1 MGFVLTFLIAVIE
14 RQHAIVEANNRFSF
28 AADDVAL
35 RVQERMDA
43 FALMLR
49 GAAGLFNA
57 QSTVTRDEWAAYV
70 DNLRLN
76 ENLSTVHGVGF
87 SQLIPREQLK
97 NHIDSMVNEGFE
109 DYAVTPSGERDIYTS
124 IVFLEPAEDR
134 NLRALGF
141 DMFSEPMQR
150 AAMENARDL
159 NEASMT
165 GRVQLVQETGTDEQ
179 AGILIYV
186 PIYLQNVMLQTV
198 EQRRHALRG
207 WAYSPFRMADL
218 MEGLLGNWSRI
229 DLSSIGQRLYDVDE
243 SGKSLLY
250 ITAGLSELPSKGR
263 FTHQIQQN
271 IHGRTWQFEFEALA
285 DSGLSG
291 SRTTWFL
298 LVFGAAVTL
307 LLVALMI
314 SLAHTRNRAL
324 AIAGRLT
331 HDISERELDLR
342 TASAKAEH
350 FREALEH
357 VNSLIYIKDTK
368 RLYQYANKVCL
379 ELFGCTAES
388 LKNSTDQRFF
398 PPEVCEQL
406 ERVDERVLRGEKT
419 ESELQ
424 IIGAD
429 GTRHFFLDVKTPIYD
444 DQDRTRITGI
454 LGIASDITAIKLH
467 EQNMERIAHYDALTG
482 LPNRLLLADR
492 LSQATAHA
500 RRDGCQIALVFL
512 DLDEFKAINDQF
524 GHSVGDELLQVVAIR
539 LKESVRD
546 GDTVA
551 RIGGDEFVAVLRD
564 THGRDNI
571 NIILRR
577 MMKAASDPIFLHG
590 ETLKVSASIGVSLY
604 PQESDISEDQ
614 LMRQADQAMYHAKN
628 AGRHRA
634 HLFVADAEPDV
645 LLVQEL

>member
-1 MGFVLTFLIAVIE
+1 MGFVLTFLIAIIE

-49 GAAGLFNA
+49 GASGLFSARNM
-57 QSTVTRDEWAAYV
+57 VTRDEWAAYV

-76 ENLSTVHGVGF
+76 ENLSAVQGVGF

-97 NHIDSMVNEGFE
+97 NHIDSVVNEGFE
-109 DYAVTPSGERDIYTS
+109 DYAVTPLGERDLYTS
-124 IVFLEPAEDR
+124 IVYLEPFEDR
-134 NLRALGF
+134 NLRAFGF
-141 DMFSEPMQR
+141 DMFSEPVRR

-165 GRVQLVQETGTDEQ
+165 GRVQLVQETGTDVQ

-186 PIYLQNVMLQTV
+186 PVYLQNVALQTV
-198 EQRRHALRG
+198 EQRRNALRG

-218 MEGLLGNWSRI
+218 MQGLLGNWSRI
-229 DLSSIGQRLYDVDE
+229 DLSSIGLRLYDVDE

-250 ITAGLSELPSKGR
+250 MSAGLSELPSQGR
-263 FTHQIQQN
+263 LTHQIQQH

-285 DSGLSG
+285 DSSF
-291 SRTTWFL
+291 SEFRTAWFV
-298 LVFGAAVTL
+298 LVFGSAVTL
-307 LLVALMI
+307 LLFALMM
-314 SLAHTRNRAL
+314 SLARTRNRAL
-324 AIAGRLT
+324 SIAERLT
-331 HDISERELDLR
+331 HDISEREIALR

-357 VNSLIYIKDTK
+357 VNSFIYIKDTN

-388 LKNSTDQRFF
+388 LKNSPDQRFF
-398 PPEVCEQL
+398 PPDICEQL

-424 IIGAD
+424 MVGAD
-429 GTRHFFLDVKTPIYD
+429 GKRHFYLDVKTPIYD
-444 DQDRTRITGI
+444 DQDRTQITGI
-454 LGIASDITAIKLH
+454 LGISSDITTIKLH
-467 EQNMERIAHYDALTG
+467 EQDMERIAHYDALTG

-492 LSQATAHA
+492 LSQAISHA
-500 RRDGCQIALVFL
+500 RRDGGQIALVFL
-512 DLDEFKAINDQF
+512 DLDGFKAINDRF
-524 GHSVGDELLQVVAIR
+524 GHSVGDELLQVVAMR

-577 MMKAASDPIFLHG
+577 MMKAASDPIFLQG
-590 ETLKVSASIGVSLY
+590 EVMKVSASIGVSLY
-604 PQESDISEDQ
+604 PQDSDISEDQ

-628 AGRHRA
+628 AGRRRA
-634 HLFVADAEPDV
+634 HLFVADGEPDV
-645 LLVQEL
+645 LLVEED